1 MMTALPW
8 SAPVV
13 ARTDLPEL
21 VKRGKVRDLYKLGER
36 LMIVATD
43 RVSAFDVVM
52 DQPIPGKGVLLTQM
66 SRYWLQALP
75 ACTPHHLEYVVD
87 DEHVP
92 AGYEPYLAQLRG
104 RTMVVKR
111 VEILPIECIVRGYIS
126 GSGWKE
132 YAATGRVS
140 GVELPAGLRRGEKLP
155 RPVFTPSTKA
165 EVGHDELISLDRA
178 AEVVARFLA
187 SRRSVA
193 GDPRELL
200 ERVRQRALDIYNQA
214 AAHAERCGIIL
225 ADTKFEFGLSGGELV
240 LADEVL
246 TPDSSRFWPME
257 GYWPGDDPPSFDK
270 QFLRDYLESVGWD
283 KRPPPPALPE
293 GIVVKTR
300 ERYEEAYRRLTAA

>member
-1 MMTALPW
+1 MTASPR
-8 SAPVV
+8 SAPAV
-13 ARTDLPEL
+13 ARTDLPGL
-21 VKRGKVRDLYKLGER
+21 VKRGKVRDLYQLGER

-92 AGYEPYLAQLRG
+92 AGYEPHLAQLRG

-111 VEILPIECIVRGYIS
+111 VEILPMECIVRGYIS
-126 GSGWKE
+126 GNGWKE

-165 EVGHDELISLDRA
+165 EVGHDEPISLDRA
-178 AEVVARFLA
+178 TEVVARFLA

-200 ERVRQRALDIYNQA
+200 ERVRQRAIDIYDQA

-246 TPDSSRFWPME
+246 TPDSSRFWPIE
-257 GYWPGDDPPSFDK
+257 EYRPGDDPPSFDK
-270 QFLRDYLESVGWD
+270 QFLRDYLESVVWD
-283 KRPPPPALPE
+283 KQPPPPVLPE
-293 GIVVKTR
+293 EIVTRTR